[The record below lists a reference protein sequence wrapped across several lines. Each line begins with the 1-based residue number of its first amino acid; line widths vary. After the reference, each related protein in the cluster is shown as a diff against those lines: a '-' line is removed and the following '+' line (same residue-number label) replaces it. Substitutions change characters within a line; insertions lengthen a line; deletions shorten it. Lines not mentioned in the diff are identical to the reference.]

1 MTVSYEK
8 TGNIAYLTL
17 NRPEAMNA
25 LDPETFESI
34 KNILDKFDADD
45 DMRVAIITGA
55 GEKAFCAGADLKKTM
70 PPVGEASQSV
80 AAQFWKKGWQDYQP
94 GSLFERLES
103 VSKPIIAAIN
113 GYCLAGGLEI
123 AVRCDIRV
131 ASENAMFGEPEVQ
144 VGSVTAG
151 PWLSLVMPVTA
162 AMKMLL
168 TADMIDAR
176 QALQWGLVSDVV
188 PLSELMPVTEK
199 IARRIADNAP
209 LSIKGTKAA
218 VMNGLGLPL
227 GQGMMMES
235 LLYTVVCDS
244 EDRIEGL
251 KALVEKRKPEYRG
264 R

>member
-1 MTVSYEK
+1 
-8 TGNIAYLTL
+8 
-17 NRPEAMNA
+17 
-25 LDPETFESI
+25 
-34 KNILDKFDADD
+34 
-45 DMRVAIITGA
+45 
-55 GEKAFCAGADLKKTM
+55 
-70 PPVGEASQSV
+70 
-80 AAQFWKKGWQDYQP
+80 
-94 GSLFERLES
+94 
-103 VSKPIIAAIN
+103 
-113 GYCLAGGLEI
+113 
-123 AVRCDIRV
+123 
-131 ASENAMFGEPEVQ
+131 
-144 VGSVTAG
+144 
-151 PWLSLVMPVTA
+151 
-162 AMKMLL
+162 MKMLL